1 MEVKIIK
8 SKNRR
13 KTISARVVGDVIQ
26 VNAPDDL
33 PEEQLAKVV
42 EKLTARIKKQLQKRR
57 LNSQTDLIGAAEEL
71 NRKYFNSELKI
82 ESIEYSTNQVVSHG
96 NCNFRDK
103 TIRISHHLYGV
114 PGWVRDYVI
123 MHELAHII
131 HPNHSSSFW
140 QLVNRYPLTERAR
153 GYLMAKGAYARTS

>member
-1 MEVKIIK
+1 MEIKIKK

-13 KTISARVVGDVIQ
+13 KTVSARVVAGAIEIS
-26 VNAPDDL
+26 APENLTD
-33 PEEQLAKVV
+33 ERLAEAVA
-42 EKLTARIKKQLQKRR
+42 KLKARIEKRSPNLHEAAQK
-57 LNSQTDLIGAAEEL
+57 LNH
-71 NRKYFNSELKI
+71 KYFGGELQI
-82 ESIEYSTNQVVSHG
+82 TSIEYSTRQKRSHG

-103 TIRISHHLYGV
+103 TIRISHHLNDV

-131 HPNHSSSFW
+131 HPNHSPSFW